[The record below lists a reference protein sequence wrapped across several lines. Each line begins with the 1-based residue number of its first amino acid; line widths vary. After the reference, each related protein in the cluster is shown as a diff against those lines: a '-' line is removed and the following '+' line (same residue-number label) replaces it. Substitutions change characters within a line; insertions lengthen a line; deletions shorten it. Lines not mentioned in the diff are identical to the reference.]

1 MDDNTRVLAC
11 RIDADLRLRMKEYI
25 AKEGI
30 TVKEYVTGLI
40 KENLEKNAVKA
51 KQEEKKTEEKDKT
64 KGEQENKKIESTKQT
79 VDSNK
84 KEIITNK
91 PVNIKQD
98 KGLLKSVI
106 NENIKK
112 DMKKQVVK
120 KNQKEE
126 EEEFE

>member
-64 KGEQENKKIESTKQT
+64 QGEQENKKEQPIKDKKEEEIEIKQPMIE
-79 VDSNK
+79 NK
-84 KEIITNK
+84 KEE
-91 PVNIKQD
+91 V
-98 KGLLKSVI
+98 
-106 NENIKK
+106 K
-112 DMKKQVVK
+112 DNK
-120 KNQKEE
+120 KNEEKKETKSE
-126 EEEFE
+126 QFHFFL